1 MSHFEPERRLALDRA
16 YWVDPGRLMAG
27 SYPGEYEPMATRG
40 NIRWLLESG
49 IRTFVSLMEAR
60 EENYDDGHLP
70 AYAPIVAEVSRRRGV
85 SCELERFAIH
95 DMSVPSPE
103 RVGQILATIERSL
116 ARERPVYLHCWG
128 GRGRT
133 GLVAGIYLIQR
144 GLATPEN
151 FVEVIERLRVGSA
164 GGGRSP
170 ETSEQV
176 DFVRRYVRSA

>member
-1 MSHFEPERRLALDRA
+1 MSHFESERRIALDRA

-27 SYPGEYEPMATRG
+27 SYPGEYEPMETRR
-40 NIRWLLESG
+40 NIRQLLETG

-60 EENYDDGHLP
+60 EENYDEDHLP
-70 AYAPIVAEVSRRRGV
+70 AYAPIVDEVSRRFSV
-85 SCELERFAIH
+85 ACELERFAIH
-95 DMSVPSPE
+95 DMSIPSPE
-103 RVGQILATIERSL
+103 RVGHILETIEGSL

-133 GLVAGIYLIQR
+133 GVIAGIYLIRR

-151 FVEVIERLRVGSA
+151 FVDVIEELRVGEA
-164 GGGRSP
+164 AGGRSP

-176 DFVRRYVRSA
+176 DFVRSYVRGS